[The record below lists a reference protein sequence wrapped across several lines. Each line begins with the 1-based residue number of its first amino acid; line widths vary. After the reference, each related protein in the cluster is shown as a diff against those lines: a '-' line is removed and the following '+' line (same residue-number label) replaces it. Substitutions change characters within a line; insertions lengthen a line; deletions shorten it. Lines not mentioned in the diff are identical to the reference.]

1 MLYCALR
8 GNIAL
13 DMKDAN
19 GQYPRSL
26 RAIIEADLSLYPV
39 VAVMGARQVGKS
51 TLCESVAK
59 EHGLIPRTLDDADVR
74 EQAVSD
80 PAGLLASLGDNGAFI
95 DEAQRVPELFLA
107 IKAVVDKDR
116 RKGLYL
122 LSGSNQPRMGR
133 AVGDSLLGRA
143 TYRTLRPL
151 TQSEL
156 RFDETH
162 PGWSFL
168 FADDDHAVQ
177 QELERR
183 AAASGVLD
191 WREVVQTGGFP
202 RAVAAPPEQR
212 LRVLDDYVKVFSD
225 RDVREILAV
234 ETPNRLEA
242 FVRLAAARTAKE
254 LNASKMSSE
263 LGVSVTT
270 IQRWLEA
277 LQRSYL
283 VELVPPYSRNAGA
296 RVIKAPKVYA
306 VDVALALAAAREKAP
321 TGFHLETLVAS
332 DLFVWKD
339 GDPARGLHHWR
350 LSSGAEVDFILEEA
364 GKLVPVEVKSAQS
377 VDGSEARHIRTFRA
391 KYDSSP
397 RGVLLSCDPT
407 IRLISDGVLACP
419 WWAVI

>member
-1 MLYCALR
+1 M
-8 GNIAL
+8 IE
-13 DMKDAN
+13 AN

-26 RAIIEADLSLYPV
+26 RATIEVDLGLYPV

-59 EHGLIPRTLDDADVR
+59 EHGLVPRTLDDADIR
-74 EQAVSD
+74 EQAASD

-95 DEAQRVPELFLA
+95 DEAQRAPELFLA
-107 IKAVVDKDR
+107 IKAVVDKDQ

-168 FADDDHAVQ
+168 FADDDHVVQ

-183 AAASGVLD
+183 AAASGALD

-212 LRVLDDYVKVFSD
+212 QRVLDDYVKIFSD
-225 RDVREILAV
+225 RDVRQILAV
-234 ETPNRLEA
+234 ETPARLEA
-242 FVRLAAARTAKE
+242 FVRLIAARTAQE

-283 VELVPPYSRNAGA
+283 VELVPPVLTKCWGA
-296 RVIKAPKVYA
+296 RHK
-306 VDVALALAAAREKAP
+306 
-321 TGFHLETLVAS
+321 
-332 DLFVWKD
+332 
-339 GDPARGLHHWR
+339 
-350 LSSGAEVDFILEEA
+350 GAEGIRSRCGA
-364 GKLVPVEVKSAQS
+364 RPG
-377 VDGSEARHIRTFRA
+377 GSSRKGSNRI
-391 KYDSSP
+391 SP
-397 RGVLLSCDPT
+397 RNTRRKRPLRVERRRSGEGSAPLAPQLRSGG
-407 IRLISDGVLACP
+407 RLHS
-419 WWAVI
+419 